1 MCSCLGPAAS
11 TAYVCD
17 ARLWSV
23 WCSCVCSLV
32 FFQLSVRWR
41 EVQSAQASELWVGA
55 LLESVEVDDWGKY
68 KFLLLRIRDR
78 AGRQKLLVRGAN
90 YASDAKLVE
99 GLHRQVGETI
109 VSG

>member
-1 MCSCLGPAAS
+1 M
-11 TAYVCD
+11 
-17 ARLWSV
+17 
-23 WCSCVCSLV
+23 
-32 FFQLSVRWR
+32 FFRLSVRWR